1 MTTIFITERS
11 GGLSYHLAVQVPTS
25 HGSAPPSL
33 SSKRNAHSFQQD
45 PSRATV
51 QTKTCGSI
59 QTPPGLRAGPQDLFK
74 YLRFPVVFSQMG
86 ACPASC
92 LQKVPSKVSPPA
104 PPPQFHQP
112 PAHRTLQEPSTLALG
127 HISWSLESPGPS
139 GCPRPALPTTCRPG
153 GSLRPADR
161 GAGTLGGTH
170 ELPSGP
176 SKILLERPQRGWTG
190 VYFKLFHVE
199 TLMLPLYWRV
209 PNRLTPSS
217 PSRLTLARTKQG
229 MTSICRP
236 DPASPQTQHP

>member
-59 QTPPGLRAGPQDLFK
+59 QTPPGLRAGSQDLFK

-104 PPPQFHQP
+104 PPLSFTSPQL
-112 PAHRTLQEPSTLALG
+112 TEPSRNLPLWLWDTSAGPWSPQSPQAAHVRPCPQPAGRGALSGLQTEVLG
-127 HISWSLESPGPS
+127 H
-139 GCPRPALPTTCRPG
+139 
-153 GSLRPADR
+153 
-161 GAGTLGGTH
+161 
-170 ELPSGP
+170 
-176 SKILLERPQRGWTG
+176 
-190 VYFKLFHVE
+190 
-199 TLMLPLYWRV
+199 
-209 PNRLTPSS
+209 
-217 PSRLTLARTKQG
+217 
-229 MTSICRP
+229 
-236 DPASPQTQHP
+236 